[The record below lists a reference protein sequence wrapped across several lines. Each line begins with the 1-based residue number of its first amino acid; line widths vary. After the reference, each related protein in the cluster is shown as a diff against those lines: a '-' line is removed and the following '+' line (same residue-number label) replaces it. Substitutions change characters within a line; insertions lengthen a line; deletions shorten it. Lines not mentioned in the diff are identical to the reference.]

1 MRGLS
6 LGEGLDRF
14 GNVRLRMRLLT
25 RAVARSAWVKSG
37 SKGEDALIDFN
48 NDPRL
53 YGIDP
58 ALNQSITKR
67 RMQMP
72 TTERQPASLVPWLL
86 VAVLGFMLWQRTPM
100 PKPEPEKSDARAV
113 AAKMIDDTAKG
124 YAGEF
129 NRAATQVEA
138 KEIVNEEQLHKQLK
152 EKLDGVRSAASA
164 DLDGLMDTRIPT
176 EFDDGNRGAVVT
188 FLRLVAN
195 GFQ

>member
-1 MRGLS
+1 M
-6 LGEGLDRF
+6 
-14 GNVRLRMRLLT
+14 M
-25 RAVARSAWVKSG
+25 
-37 SKGEDALIDFN
+37 
-48 NDPRL
+48 
-53 YGIDP
+53 
-58 ALNQSITKR
+58 
-67 RMQMP
+67 
-72 TTERQPASLVPWLL
+72 TTETQKSLVPWLL
-86 VAVLGFMLWQRTPM
+86 VAVLGFMLWQRTPL

-124 YAGEF
+124 YAEEF
-129 NRAATQVEA
+129 IKAATQVES

-188 FLRLVAN
+188 FLRLVSN